1 MSNNS
6 YRYHISKK
14 HDIRHQQN
22 FTHFYL
28 RSVFRIIILLCLDTI
43 SILGGWYVAIA
54 IYHSEI
60 KTQGVEFEFK
70 LVFISILCINVFFLS
85 AYKSYGIGFVGKRKI
100 NLIKAI
106 TCTNLSLIPIGIQ
119 LYGVNFINTIFLS
132 WAIAIILIISSRWMV
147 FQAVSSARQLYN
159 PLKINIILIGES
171 KDIEKCLPLL
181 RNNKEF
187 NVYSQLNISEID
199 RDDEILDRFE
209 QLASN
214 KIDEILICSWEKLNK
229 HKKFLCKLRRCGI
242 YWRIIEL
249 DEKFGFNN
257 LEVSNFQGLMTL
269 RIIESSITKVDF
281 LLKRI
286 FDMVLSSILLF
297 MFAWLM
303 LAIAI
308 LIKIDSS
315 GSIIYKQTR
324 VGLKGKYFKVWK
336 FRTMVVHAEQ
346 LQEKLEAQNEIRGGI
361 LFKIKKDPRITKVGR
376 ILRKYSL
383 DELPQLF
390 NVIRGEM
397 SLVGPRPLPVRD
409 VEKFQ
414 AEHYFRHE
422 VLPGITGLWQ
432 VSGRS
437 DTDSENLFN
446 LDFNYIQNWSL
457 TLDLKILLR
466 TIIVV
471 LKSRGAY

>member
-6 YRYHISKK
+6 YHYRISKN

-28 RSVFRIIILLCLDTI
+28 RNVFRIIILLCLDTI
-43 SILGGWYVAIA
+43 SILGGWYIAIA

-70 LVFISILCINVFFLS
+70 LVFISILCINVFFLA

-119 LYGVNFINTIFLS
+119 LYGVNFIKAIFLS
-132 WAIAIILIISSRWMV
+132 WAIATILIISSRWMV
-147 FQAVSSARQLYN
+147 FQAVLSARQLYN

-171 KDIEKCLPLL
+171 KDIERCLPLL

-187 NVYSQLNISEID
+187 NIYSQLNISEID
-199 RDDEILDRFE
+199 RDDEILYRFE

-229 HKKFLCKLRRCGI
+229 HKKFLYKLRRSGI
-242 YWRIIEL
+242 YWRIVEL

-297 MFAWLM
+297 IFAWLM

-315 GSIIYKQTR
+315 GPIIYQQTR

-336 FRTMVVHAEQ
+336 FRTMVVDAEQ